1 MCMERIAVSVM
12 LLWGWRRAAIAVLA
26 GATGALALAPL
37 NIFVAMFVSFPLLVW
52 LLDGATGDPA
62 RVGSIGLRSAF
73 LTGWYF
79 GFGYFVAGLWWLG
92 AALLVEADAF
102 AWALPLAVLGLPAC
116 LAIFYGLATA
126 LAKLFWSDGVGRVAA
141 LAASFGL
148 AEWLRSF
155 VATGF
160 PWNAVGYAAM
170 PVPVMMQSS
179 WVLGLLAVTTCSVF
193 VFSAPALL
201 GTRRG
206 ALPGLILATSLFLAH
221 VGYGAYRLQTAD
233 QQAAPAEPMTV
244 RLVQPAID
252 QAQKMENADRVEIFE
267 RHLAL
272 TGAAPAPGQRRP
284 DLVIWP
290 ETSVPFILTDNPDA
304 LVRIA
309 DVLADGQVLVA
320 GAVRAEAGSAGSQ
333 PRYFN
338 SVYMID
344 DKGQILAATDKVH
357 LTPFGEYLPLEAP
370 LRALGLEELIGLPGG
385 FSATSTRAILT
396 LPSGF
401 ALYPLICYEVIFPG
415 EIARDLGGANVILNI
430 TNDAWFG
437 HTPGPYQHFQQAR
450 LRAVESGTYVLR
462 DANNGISAIVD
473 PLGRVQSGLTLG
485 SSGAIDAI
493 IERKSVPF
501 RGGFDH
507 NLNFW
512 LVQMLFAVTA
522 VISRMG
528 FIRKMN

>member
-1 MCMERIAVSVM
+1 MERIAVSVV
-12 LLWGWRRAAIAVLA
+12 LLWGWKRAALAILA
-26 GATGALALAPL
+26 GAVGALALAPL
-37 NIFVAMFVSFPLLVW
+37 NLFAAMFVSFPLLVW
-52 LLDGATGDPA
+52 LLDGATGDPG
-62 RVGSIGLRSAF
+62 RGSSIGLRSAF
-73 LTGWYF
+73 STGWCF

-102 AWALPLAVLGLPAC
+102 AWALPLAVLGLPAL
-116 LAIFYGLATA
+116 LAIFYGLAAA
-126 LAKLFWSDGVGRVAA
+126 LAKIFWSDGLGRVAA
-141 LAASFGL
+141 LAAGFGL

-160 PWNAVGYAAM
+160 PWNAIGYAAM

-206 ALPGLILATSLFLAH
+206 AAPGLTVAAILLVAH
-221 VGYGAYRLQTAD
+221 FGYGAYRLQTVA
-233 QQAAPAEPMTV
+233 QATEPAEPLTV

-252 QAQKMENADRVEIFE
+252 QAQKMENVDRIEIFE

-272 TGAAPAPGQRRP
+272 TGAAPANGERRP

-309 DVLADGQVLVA
+309 DVLSDGQILIA
-320 GAVRAEAGSAGSQ
+320 GAVRAEARSAGSQ

-344 DKGQILAATDKVH
+344 DKGQILAAADKVH
-357 LTPFGEYLPLEAP
+357 LTPFGEYLPFEGP
-370 LRALGLEELIGLPGG
+370 LRAVGLEELISLPGG
-385 FSATSTRAILT
+385 FSAAATRAVLT

-401 ALYPLICYEVIFPG
+401 GLYPLICYEVIFPG
-415 EIARDLGGANVILNI
+415 EISKDLGGANVILNI

-450 LRAVESGTYVLR
+450 LRAVENGTYVLR
-462 DANNGISAIVD
+462 DANNGISAVID
-473 PLGRVQSGLTLG
+473 PFGRVISGLALG
-485 SSGAIDAI
+485 SSGAADAAI
-493 IERKSVPF
+493 GGKSVPF
-501 RGGFDH
+501 RSIFDH

-522 VISRMG
+522 VISRVG